1 LEQIKYFTYATPKPF
16 GGFVIPVPAQNS
28 CMREYVTRQGGSY
41 VLPLLE
47 LMYENC
53 HLQLF
58 RLLENVP
65 TNSQLCAYSVSMFP
79 RDLDKLNKIDLILT
93 DKNLQFHFVFERLII
108 KSINEMNNI
117 FNIEKISNLIISES
131 EQYLSFLKK

>member
-1 LEQIKYFTYATPKPF
+1 
-16 GGFVIPVPAQNS
+16 
-28 CMREYVTRQGGSY
+28 MREYVTRQGGSY